1 MALQSSGD
9 ISFGNIRSE
18 FGSPIS
24 KSLGAY
30 RISETYG
37 ELTNIPLDTG
47 IPQSGQIKFSDF
59 YNKRLNIIVNYWS
72 GNTEYRQNAK
82 QRYID
87 NGVNVVGN
95 FTSRPSNSSGK
106 KVIIH
111 VNKVIGSEN
120 NPNQAVVALRTG
132 TWDSGTSLIM
142 HIGSSARILGGGGNG
157 GRGANNTSEG
167 GVSAQNGNSALG
179 LEYNGVIVNVYSGS
193 YISCGFGGGGGGGAS
208 IASVGGGGG
217 KKGGSSGSSVIAS
230 GGGGG
235 GGAGL
240 PAGFGGPG
248 GSSSYSGDSGSSGS
262 TFSRGTPGGGGSGQ
276 VCVTVG
282 KGKFATTTCATA
294 TGASGGFGGD
304 SGNSPGSGGSSSTGG
319 GANGAN
325 GYSIIYSQSYNLNNY
340 GGTVIGGSVFSGVL

>member
-1 MALQSSGD
+1 MALQSSGT
-9 ISFGNIRSE
+9 ISFGNIQSE
-18 FGSPIS
+18 FGSPTS

-37 ELTNIPLDTG
+37 ELTDIPLDTG

-72 GNTEYRQNAK
+72 GNTEYRQNAR
-82 QRYID
+82 QRYIN

-120 NPNQAVVALRTG
+120 NSNQAVVALRTG

-142 HIGSSARILGGGGNG
+142 HIGSSARILGGGGSG
-157 GRGANNTSEG
+157 GRGANNISEN

-179 LEYNGVIVNVYSGS
+179 LEYNDVIVNVYSGS

-208 IASVGGGGG
+208 IATIGSSGG
-217 KKGGSSGSSVIAS
+217 KKGGGGGSSVQAS

-240 PAGFGGPG
+240 PAGSGGPG
-248 GSSSYSGDSGSSGS
+248 GSSSYSGYSGSSGS
-262 TFSRGTPGGGGSGQ
+262 PFSRGTPGGGGLGQ
-276 VCVTVG
+276 VCITTGGKNPVTN
-282 KGKFATTTCATA
+282 CATA
-294 TGASGGFGGD
+294 AGAPGGFGGD
-304 SGNSPGSGGSSSTGG
+304 SNNGPGSGGSSSTGG
-319 GANGAN
+319 GSNGAN
-325 GYSIIYSQSYNLNNY
+325 GYSIIFSQSYNLNNY
-340 GGTVIGGSVFSGVL
+340 GGTIIGGSVFSGVL